1 MDTNNI
7 GSAIMSNMTRYEK
20 DRASVMSMIKFI
32 LITSITFVLVYFSTK
47 VVAVLI
53 PFLIGFILAKT
64 SFAIALPF
72 SKFDKT
78 DSKTIINKH
87 LTLSQRKQGFW
98 FKFTHPDGYKPP
110 KSSKTIIAIYVY
122 VLLLIILVIATV
134 AGILSLISQGSTAIE
149 RLSELAT
156 NTNFSSI
163 VDLVH
168 SLLEGLSVENGGFI
182 TSEMM
187 SVIDEN
193 VINFTNSAIAAIPTI
208 VSSVGSWILDTIQ
221 SLPYAIFAIIC
232 VILSGYYFINDG
244 PEVMKF
250 YLKSIPNK
258 SFRKKSL
265 SLLNDLSV
273 TLFRVLGG
281 YTSLLVITLVESLI
295 IFKIAGVEYAFILA
309 LVTALLD
316 FLPVLGISATMIP
329 IIVYCFASGN
339 YFGVAVIIIGMAI
352 MTVIRRIIE
361 PIILGKSMH
370 VHPLLMLLGM
380 TLGVFIW
387 GPIGFLLGP
396 TVMIIIIQV
405 IKVFEIDKKISSFL
419 SKILSKFMKSPEE
432 DDDEDNGED
441 LNKRK
446 NSYFDKSEA
455 IKKAAKE
462 SSNVVL

>member
-1 MDTNNI
+1 
-7 GSAIMSNMTRYEK
+7 MSNMTRYEK

-64 SFAIALPF
+64 SFAIALPL

-110 KSSKTIIAIYVY
+110 KSSKTRIAIYVY
-122 VLLLIILVIATV
+122 VLLLFILVIATV

-187 SVIDEN
+187 SDIDEN

-208 VSSVGSWILDTIQ
+208 VSSVGSWIL
-221 SLPYAIFAIIC
+221 
-232 VILSGYYFINDG
+232 
-244 PEVMKF
+244 
-250 YLKSIPNK
+250 
-258 SFRKKSL
+258 
-265 SLLNDLSV
+265 
-273 TLFRVLGG
+273 
-281 YTSLLVITLVESLI
+281 
-295 IFKIAGVEYAFILA
+295 
-309 LVTALLD
+309 
-316 FLPVLGISATMIP
+316 
-329 IIVYCFASGN
+329 
-339 YFGVAVIIIGMAI
+339 
-352 MTVIRRIIE
+352 
-361 PIILGKSMH
+361 
-370 VHPLLMLLGM
+370 
-380 TLGVFIW
+380 
-387 GPIGFLLGP
+387 
-396 TVMIIIIQV
+396 
-405 IKVFEIDKKISSFL
+405 
-419 SKILSKFMKSPEE
+419 
-432 DDDEDNGED
+432 
-441 LNKRK
+441 
-446 NSYFDKSEA
+446 
-455 IKKAAKE
+455 
-462 SSNVVL
+462 